1 MRLGDAEKL
10 RTLVLDHVTVHP
22 LGAWDRDPHR
32 VRDVRRDVDTATS
45 QLSYCV
51 GALSSLLGDH
61 LAVGLPFVH
70 QPGRRVGDQGAD
82 LAGVQGVGDA
92 GPRQARS
99 RDAQFPGH
107 HAPREG
113 AVALQLGQPQRRVGA
128 QGVRVGFVPGVTLTK
143 WTTVWA
149 ERFRRTPLQS
159 VEIAQKDQRAALDQG
174 LVDLCFVRLP
184 IDTAGL
190 HVIPLYEA
198 TPVAWVSKEHPIA
211 AFDEVTLADLADET
225 VLTKPDAESINQ
237 VALEIAV
244 LRVPM
249 SIARA
254 HGRRDLTYRPVTDA
268 SGTTIG
274 LAWRAEDPHPLTDE
288 FIGVVRGRTANS
300 SRTRQE
306 RTAAAPRTGR
316 ARPGRRR

>member
-1 MRLGDAEKL
+1 MTTPPAADRL
-10 RTLVLDHVTVHP
+10 
-22 LGAWDRDPHR
+22 
-32 VRDVRRDVDTATS
+32 
-45 QLSYCV
+45 
-51 GALSSLLGDH
+51 
-61 LAVGLPFVH
+61 
-70 QPGRRVGDQGAD
+70 
-82 LAGVQGVGDA
+82 
-92 GPRQARS
+92 
-99 RDAQFPGH
+99 
-107 HAPREG
+107 
-113 AVALQLGQPQRRVGA
+113 
-128 QGVRVGFVPGVTLTK
+128 RVGFVPGVTLTK

-149 ERFRRTPLQS
+149 ERFRRAPLRS
-159 VEIAQKDQRAALDQG
+159 VEIAQADQRAALDQG

-190 HVIPLYEA
+190 HVIPLYEEA
-198 TPVAWVSKEHPIA
+198 PVVWVSKEHPIA

-225 VLTKPDAESINQ
+225 VLTEADAESINR

-249 SIARA
+249 SIART
-254 HGRRDLTYRPVTDA
+254 HSRRDLTYRPVSDA

-306 RTAAAPRTGR
+306 RTRQERTAAAPRTGR